1 METIYYSSTETA
13 KLIRQH
19 LKMVFPTVK
28 FSVRKTSGSAITVS
42 FEGTRLL
49 GEAVNKLV
57 SKYRGCDFDGMTDS
71 KNYLTHEVN
80 GQKVSYG
87 ADFIFV
93 YLTDVEAA

>member
-28 FSVRKTSGSAITVS
+28 FSVRKDGGSITVS

-71 KNYLTHEVN
+71 KSYVTHEVN

-93 YLTDVEAA
+93 YLTDVDAA